1 MPEWEWR
8 KAITWAGA
16 PILSLSAE
24 QSMKALA
31 IRASSTGECCKTH
44 DLKLLWE
51 ELCSK
56 DRKGIV
62 KAAGQLQERS
72 KGTRLASGPQ
82 LTETG
87 QIEKVVTNH
96 RSTFEDARYYMETGP
111 NNQQNKLTGL
121 VELWKF
127 ALAVLIYAKELDAAD
142 RDLGR

>member
-8 KAITWAGA
+8 NAITWAGA

-31 IRASSTGECCKTH
+31 IRASSNGECCKTH

-56 DRKGIV
+56 DRMGIE

-72 KGTRLASGPQ
+72 KGTRLARGPQ
-82 LTETG
+82 LTENG
-87 QIEKVVTNH
+87 QIEKVVANH

-127 ALAVLIYAKELDAAD
+127 ALAVLIYAKDLDAAD